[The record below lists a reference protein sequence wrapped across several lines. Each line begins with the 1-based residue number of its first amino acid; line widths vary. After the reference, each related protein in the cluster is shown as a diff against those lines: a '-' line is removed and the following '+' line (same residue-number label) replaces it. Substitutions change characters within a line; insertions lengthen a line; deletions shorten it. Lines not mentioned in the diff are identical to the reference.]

1 MKLFIA
7 ASCAGLLMAS
17 SAFGATVANG
27 SFETGTVTLGSG
39 YGISL
44 SNYGGWDVGP
54 AGIEIQEDGAI
65 GAIDA
70 QDGERYVE
78 LDTTVNSFISQTISF
93 TSAGSYLLN
102 FWYSSIRNNDGIT
115 AEIGGV
121 SQNYTTIGSSN
132 TGWQLVTL
140 AFTSDGTTPQ
150 LLKFSATGAGN
161 PGVGGLLDNVS
172 ITQTSVVPLP
182 ATGLM
187 LLGALGG
194 MAALRRRKDKKA
206 A

>member
-1 MKLFIA
+1 
-7 ASCAGLLMAS
+7 MAS
-17 SAFGATVANG
+17 SAFGATVTNG

-54 AGIEIQEDGAI
+54 AGVEIQEDGAI
-65 GAIDA
+65 GGIDA

-78 LDTTVNSFISQTISF
+78 LDTTVNSFISQMITF
-93 TSAGSYLLN
+93 TSAGTYALE
-102 FWYSSIRNNDGIT
+102 FYYSSIRNTDGIL
-115 AEIGGV
+115 AQIGAA
-121 SQNYTTIGSSN
+121 STSLTTVGTSN
-132 TGWQLVTL
+132 TGWQKVTL
-140 AFTSDGTTPQ
+140 GFTSDGTTPQ
-150 LLKFSATGAGN
+150 LLKFTATG
-161 PGVGGLLDNVS
+161 PSSGVGGLLDNVS
-172 ITQTSVVPLP
+172 ITQLTAVPLP

-194 MAALRRRKDKKA
+194 LTALRRRKGKQA

>member
-1 MKLFIA
+1 MKLLIA

-17 SAFGATVANG
+17 SAFGATVTNG

-39 YGISL
+39 YGITL

-54 AGIEIQEDGAI
+54 AGVEIQEDGAI
-65 GAIDA
+65 PQIDA

-78 LDTTVNSFISQTISF
+78 LDTTANSFISQMVNF
-93 TSAGSYLLN
+93 TSAGTYVLE
-102 FWYSSIRNNDGIT
+102 FYYSSVRNADGIM
-115 AEIGGV
+115 AQIGAT
-121 SQNYTTIGSSN
+121 STSLTTVGSSASA
-132 TGWQLVTL
+132 WQKVTL
-140 AFTSDGTTPQ
+140 GFTSDGSTPQ
-150 LLKFSATGAGN
+150 LLKFSATGPSN
-161 PGVGGLLDNVS
+161 QLGGLLDNVS
-172 ITQTSVVPLP
+172 ITQLTAVPLP

-194 MAALRRRKDKKA
+194 LTALRRRKGKQA

>member
-1 MKLFIA
+1 MKLLIA

-17 SAFGATVANG
+17 SAFGATVTNG
-27 SFETGTVTLGSG
+27 SFETGTVTLTSG
-39 YGISL
+39 YGIAS
-44 SNYGGWDVGP
+44 SYDGWTVGP
-54 AGIEIQEDGAI
+54 AGVEIQEDGAI
-65 GAIDA
+65 SQIDA

-78 LDTTVNSFISQTISF
+78 LDTTVNSFISQSISF
-93 TSAGSYLLN
+93 SSAGEYLLS

-132 TGWQLVTL
+132 TAWQLVTM
-140 AFTSDGTTPQ
+140 AFTSDGSTPQ
-150 LLKFSATGAGN
+150 TLKFSATGPSG
-161 PGVGGLLDNVS
+161 GIGGLLDNVS

-194 MAALRRRKDKKA
+194 FAALRRRKDKKA
-206 A
+206 V